1 MPVPD
6 AWAAQDQAVVGQA
19 RPAEWRQFFRAPA
32 LTALIEAALGNNR
45 DLRIAVWRVEVAR
58 SQYRSQRADRFPH
71 VNVGATAL
79 RTQIPASLSV
89 TGETYTANLYG
100 GIIGASWDIDLWG
113 RVRNLDAAALD
124 NWMAT
129 QEGRRSITLCLIA
142 EVANNWLTARE
153 LDERIAL
160 ADRTVTSRR
169 DSARIARRRFEVG
182 AAPRID
188 QTQADTLLGEAE
200 SASIALEQQREA
212 TRNALAALVGQP
224 LQTESGALSAVQDTA
239 IVRDLQPGLPSSL
252 LVQRPDIRAAED
264 RLRAAEANIGAA
276 RAAFFPRISLL
287 GDYGTASTALENLFM
302 GSGTAWIFAT
312 SAMAPIFDG
321 GRLRGNLDGA
331 KAERAIAVADYE
343 RAVQT
348 AFRDVSNV
356 LAARRWLGLQV
367 AAETRTLEALTDRAR
382 LASLRYANGATTYLE
397 VLNAQRDLFAAE
409 QALVETRRTRLSSE
423 VNLFAALG
431 GGADDPSAAIAI
443 NETERSAR

>member
-71 VNVGATAL
+71 VNVGAAAL

-188 QTQADTLLGEAE
+188 QVREAMHVDDTLLFTGGFNFVRRHVEDAQLIGNRVVECERAGEAGVDAKE
-200 SASIALEQQREA
+200 VFHFPILLIAASVICFADSVRSSFPSPREA
-212 TRNALAALVGQP
+212 
-224 LQTESGALSAVQDTA
+224 
-239 IVRDLQPGLPSSL
+239 
-252 LVQRPDIRAAED
+252 
-264 RLRAAEANIGAA
+264 
-276 RAAFFPRISLL
+276 
-287 GDYGTASTALENLFM
+287 
-302 GSGTAWIFAT
+302 
-312 SAMAPIFDG
+312 
-321 GRLRGNLDGA
+321 
-331 KAERAIAVADYE
+331 
-343 RAVQT
+343 
-348 AFRDVSNV
+348 
-356 LAARRWLGLQV
+356 
-367 AAETRTLEALTDRAR
+367 
-382 LASLRYANGATTYLE
+382 
-397 VLNAQRDLFAAE
+397 
-409 QALVETRRTRLSSE
+409 
-423 VNLFAALG
+423 
-431 GGADDPSAAIAI
+431 
-443 NETERSAR
+443 